1 MLANGPVAAVL
12 RASARQKLSA
22 GLLGSVLIYCLTR
35 EKNGGFDETTGLG
48 RYDKRRADPLEEI
61 GCRGVNTLEK
71 LADAA
76 LSHKGHP
83 ELFDATRTAYADEL
97 SSFRM
102 HVRET
107 QMERSRGPTQATCRS
122 DAIGA
127 FICEQGRKLP
137 QAWRE
142 DKPEGATWGQ
152 YDLLMH
158 DLARDVVDEDRCAN
172 FHEVAPWIFQ
182 WCHSGD
188 YNLLS
193 NDPQHAADDGD
204 LADAIALGA
213 DYGTPSVPLV
223 YHWGHGFVKEE
234 RVHHAGHALVVQR
247 ALGTNF
253 LTDLDQI
260 VEFGGGT
267 GDMAALVM
275 DMGFPGT
282 YYVCTDSLAHS
293 LILLTTHHCS
303 RSLSAC
309 NRCTIWRQ

>member
-1 MLANGPVAAVL
+1 VAACSL
-12 RASARQKLSA
+12 PCRNIHHRLTILTDARA
-22 GLLGSVLIYCLTR
+22 G
-35 EKNGGFDETTGLG
+35 
-48 RYDKRRADPLEEI
+48 YDKRRADPLEEI

-172 FHEVAPWIFQ
+172 FHEVAP
-182 WCHSGD
+182 
-188 YNLLS
+188 
-193 NDPQHAADDGD
+193 
-204 LADAIALGA
+204 
-213 DYGTPSVPLV
+213 
-223 YHWGHGFVKEE
+223 
-234 RVHHAGHALVVQR
+234 
-247 ALGTNF
+247 
-253 LTDLDQI
+253 
-260 VEFGGGT
+260 
-267 GDMAALVM
+267 
-275 DMGFPGT
+275 
-282 YYVCTDSLAHS
+282 
-293 LILLTTHHCS
+293 
-303 RSLSAC
+303 
-309 NRCTIWRQ
+309 

>member
-1 MLANGPVAAVL
+1 M
-12 RASARQKLSA
+12 
-22 GLLGSVLIYCLTR
+22 
-35 EKNGGFDETTGLG
+35 
-48 RYDKRRADPLEEI
+48 
-61 GCRGVNTLEK
+61 CR
-71 LADAA
+71 
-76 LSHKGHP
+76 
-83 ELFDATRTAYADEL
+83 
-97 SSFRM
+97 
-102 HVRET
+102 
-107 QMERSRGPTQATCRS
+107 
-122 DAIGA
+122 
-127 FICEQGRKLP
+127 
-137 QAWRE
+137 
-142 DKPEGATWGQ
+142 
-152 YDLLMH
+152 
-158 DLARDVVDEDRCAN
+158 
-172 FHEVAPWIFQ
+172 WIFQ

-234 RVHHAGHALVVQR
+234 RVHHAGHALVIQR